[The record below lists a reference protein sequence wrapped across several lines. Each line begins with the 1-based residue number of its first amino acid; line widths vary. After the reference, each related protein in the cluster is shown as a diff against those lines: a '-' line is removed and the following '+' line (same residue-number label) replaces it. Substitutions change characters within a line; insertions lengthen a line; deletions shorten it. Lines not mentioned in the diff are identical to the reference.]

1 MCGRYGLYSSQD
13 RLVEHFGL
21 ASAPS
26 VKARYNIA
34 PSDAVGVVR
43 IPPKSDRRVWDQLHW
58 GLIPSWAKDKRIGY
72 RMINAR
78 AESIAQKPS
87 FRDAFKYQR
96 CLVPADVFY
105 EWMVGPDGKKYPY
118 AVGLKDERPFG
129 FAGLWDR
136 WQDGS
141 KIIESCTIITTNA
154 NELLKPIHKRM
165 PVILPQTEYERWLD
179 PSTQNPAAFQ
189 PLLKPYDSEAMTAYP
204 VSTRV
209 NDPKNDD
216 EKCIEPLTTN
226 PVMS

>member
-21 ASAPS
+21 ASAPA

-43 IPPKSDRRVWDQLHW
+43 IPPGHDQRIWDQLHW
-58 GLIPSWAKDKRIGY
+58 GLIPSWAKDKKIGY

-105 EWMVGPDGKKYPY
+105 EWTTGPDGKKHPY
-118 AVGLKDERPFG
+118 AVCLKDERPFG

-136 WQDGS
+136 WQGES
-141 KIIESCTIITTNA
+141 EIIESCTIITTDANA
-154 NELLKPIHKRM
+154 LLKPIHERM
-165 PVILPQTEYERWLD
+165 PVILPETEYERWLD

-189 PLLKPYDSEAMTAYP
+189 PLLKPYNSDAMKVYR
-204 VSTRV
+204 VSSWV
-209 NDPKNDD
+209 
-216 EKCIEPLTTN
+216 I
-226 PVMS
+226 

>member
-1 MCGRYGLYSSQD
+1 MCGRYGLYRSQD

-21 ASAPS
+21 AAAPS

-43 IPPKSDRRVWDQLHW
+43 IPPKYDQRVWDQLRW
-58 GLIPSWAKDKRIGY
+58 GLIPSWAKDKKIGY

-78 AESIAQKPS
+78 GESIAQKPS

-105 EWMVGPDGKKYPY
+105 EWTVGPDGKKYPY
-118 AVGLKDERPFG
+118 VVGLKDERPFG

-141 KIIESCTIITTNA
+141 EIIESCTIITTDANA
-154 NELLKPIHKRM
+154 LLKPIHDRM
-165 PVILPQTEYERWLD
+165 PVILPETEYERWLD
-179 PSTQNPAAFQ
+179 PGTQNPAALQ
-189 PLLKPYDSEAMTAYP
+189 PLLKPYDSEAMKAYA

-216 EKCIEPLTTN
+216 SECIT
-226 PVMS
+226 PVPQHPSA

>member
-21 ASAPS
+21 AAAPA

-43 IPPKSDRRVWDQLHW
+43 IPPRHDQRMWDQLHW
-58 GLIPSWAKDKRIGY
+58 GLIPSWAKDKKIGY

-136 WQDGS
+136 WQDAS
-141 KIIESCTIITTNA
+141 EIIESCTIITTDA
-154 NELLKPIHKRM
+154 NELLKPIHERM
-165 PVILPQTEYERWLD
+165 PVMLPETEYERWLD
-179 PSTQNPAAFQ
+179 PTTQNPAALQ
-189 PLLKPYDSEAMTAYP
+189 PLLKPYDAEAMKAYP

-216 EKCIEPLTTN
+216 QECIA
-226 PVMS
+226 PVAQHPSA